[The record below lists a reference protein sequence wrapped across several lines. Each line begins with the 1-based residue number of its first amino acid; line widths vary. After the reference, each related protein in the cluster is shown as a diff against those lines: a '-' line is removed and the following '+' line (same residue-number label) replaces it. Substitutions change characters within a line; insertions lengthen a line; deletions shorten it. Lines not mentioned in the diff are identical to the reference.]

1 MIFKTLVLIGVLSSN
16 VAAEHHLRGDAKETE
31 TTNYNQMGVEHL
43 DLEVVNESGERELFP
58 LLPGTKCPTG
68 HHCRLHNAG
77 LTGMSPMSNA
87 LKNTIKTPLAMT
99 LDWNEFD
106 KDMTTLVNSGNYCS
120 RRTAMR
126 RAAGLA
132 AGMSLTVAMQKAN
145 AAETKEVKMGSD
157 SGLLAFVPAKITIC
171 KGDTITWINNKAGP
185 HNVVFDED
193 AVPEGVDFEKISM
206 IDGEQLGEEGE
217 TFTRTFDTLGSY
229 EYYCEPHRGA
239 GMNGVVT
246 VV

>member
-1 MIFKTLVLIGVLSSN
+1 MVSWKCRACLSFFLYFIESN
-16 VAAEHHLRGDAKETE
+16 SFFYHR
-31 TTNYNQMGVEHL
+31 
-43 DLEVVNESGERELFP
+43 
-58 LLPGTKCPTG
+58 
-68 HHCRLHNAG
+68 
-77 LTGMSPMSNA
+77 
-87 LKNTIKTPLAMT
+87 
-99 LDWNEFD
+99 
-106 KDMTTLVNSGNYCS
+106 
-120 RRTAMR
+120 
-126 RAAGLA
+126 
-132 AGMSLTVAMQKAN
+132 
-145 AAETKEVKMGSD
+145 
-157 SGLLAFVPAKITIC
+157 
-171 KGDTITWINNKAGP
+171 INNKAGP